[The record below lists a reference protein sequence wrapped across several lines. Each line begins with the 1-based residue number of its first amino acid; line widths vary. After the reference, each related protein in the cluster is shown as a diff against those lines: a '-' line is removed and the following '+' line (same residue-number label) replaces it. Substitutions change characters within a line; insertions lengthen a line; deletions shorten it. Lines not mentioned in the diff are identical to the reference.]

1 MVKPTRAVQHA
12 QPQQQNRT
20 QPQQQ
25 NRTQPQQQNRTQPQ
39 QQNRTR
45 PQYAQKNN
53 SLYARTEYKTL
64 KVASANRDLT
74 SANRD
79 LTSAATRG
87 AALAVVSRSNLKTLP
102 PLMLNPHVRSANLCL
117 SARDAYHDGSGATSI
132 QTNTLFQSVQKL
144 MFGENWSATCHTTFG
159 SQTTATDITNGTW
172 LSAPHHDIFW
182 STLTAIKTMQ
192 KDVAHSIVPRFG
204 MKLQPYNFDSCIRA
218 VTHNADPGAP
228 DPSRVIFD
236 FIVDNANLRSPSSK
250 PPTRVSTTNRRVTIS
265 EIYDRAGR
273 SYTRERL
280 TKLKEWWAESVHG
293 ANYATNTY
301 PNIIIPL
308 DYVGEITIPES
319 NLIVSLTI
327 DETSAAFNG
336 LPKSRQTSDFETRR
350 EYGLVKAALLFRFF
364 IPGITVEGV
373 PGVVNSG
380 TDVQARYT
388 YDTYVFIHENGSV
401 SYSNIVGLP
410 NYPDNTEK
418 NAFYTANNPVAPGT
432 DHPVEQATLYNLCKS
447 IGDSAA
453 VWTASVNT
461 FIHTT
466 DTGLIIR
473 CIFNGRYCVISITE
487 ASVTIYYIV
496 SPELANELFIHG
508 DTQIPVSPRPILPD
522 QVISATP
529 LTTPLAT
536 PLAKGKIKNFL
547 SFANLAKFFD
557 TLNNKLEAP
566 KITKPRYTT
575 PLTLT
580 LRSSINKYNLRTRVG
595 GGGSDGIQ
603 QGGAIFTVPDGFDLT
618 KSLND
623 LLGNAYNKVIFNG
636 ENQIK
641 NENQN
646 KTLVDLGI
654 GHGSKLM
661 IFEPKKDAMDSNV
674 APEVATNVN
683 DAPPLLKISSDACRY
698 FLTLLLYMVSFYS
711 DTPVEDGGINN
722 FALPETTDV
731 VIFHTYAD
739 VSKSGV
745 NDAVP
750 NPFQDNAVIKSVVN
764 FISFTEFQPKIQ
776 EFLTLLKDFVKVFVS
791 NIALITETKIP
802 PKQKV
807 MPETPSTESAKNDD
821 GKDKD
826 MEIKLN
832 LIRTIIS
839 YILGNGGSDD
849 GGEGRGGG
857 TNKIQTDLREVSRA
871 CLLPSV
877 LLRIDN
883 INIKNSYLDSDS
895 YKAFKPSILSNDMV
909 VPNLFYL
916 PNATSNIFDTIDNI
930 VKYFGRVF
938 SNSYDGTGIVFE
950 QLPVISPEVKMS
962 VVKALEQFKQEKKMY
977 TMPSQIKF
985 NTGAVTNA
993 KIFDNLCKIIDGGP
1007 SNDKTR
1013 MKLQE
1018 LIELQVSA
1026 EIQKLNKLAIKGG
1039 EDTPSLS
1046 EQINNNIEATASD
1059 NILREFVEQMAN
1071 YFVDDEMEDFEK
1083 ESMKALIDLD
1093 ATYGFNVEGIDYLH
1107 LNDIIYNIF
1116 VQEIMYTGVHIHR
1129 VDFLQ
1134 DFINNIGFS
1143 SGELMYMDNI
1153 NDALEASNSISN
1165 EKLTELKI
1173 KGYSLSEIIGLL
1185 YELRDKTTE
1194 STSDED
1200 VTSIINGVLNQEVSP
1215 VPKPTQQIQP
1225 PLDPMVLR
1233 EVSQTNQLRGEIG
1246 VTSGGKNNRISNP
1259 KHNTK
1264 YRKNYK
1270 KFVSKYIIKKK
1281 NNNKKNNNKN
1291 KNKNNKNNKNK
1302 TRKNKRLTKT
1312 KPNSKRNNKTLKN
1325 KKGKSKLKS
1334 NNHKSN
1340 HKSKYNNK
1348 TKTNYYN
1355 FYKHNKTL
1363 KH

>member
-1 MVKPTRAVQHA
+1 MVKPTRQL
-12 QPQQQNRT
+12 QNITKQNRT
-20 QPQQQ
+20 QPQ
-25 NRTQPQQQNRTQPQ
+25 P
-39 QQNRTR
+39 R
-45 PQYAQKNN
+45 PRQYAKTGKLHTRNLYKEKKANSEKNA
-53 SLYARTEYKTL
+53 LDDATIALTE
-64 KVASANRDLT
+64 
-74 SANRD
+74 ANRD
-79 LTSAATRG
+79 LTSAATHG
-87 AALAVVSRSNLKTLP
+87 AELTLQTSNLKTLP
-102 PLMLNPHVRSANLCL
+102 PLMVNPIVNNANICI

-132 QTNTLFQSVQKL
+132 QANPLFLSVQKK
-144 MFGENWSATCHTTFG
+144 MFGDNWASNCHQRFG
-159 SQTTATDITNGTW
+159 SQPSSTDVTNGTW
-172 LSAPHHDIFW
+172 LNAPHNDIFW
-182 STLTAIKTMQ
+182 SNLTAIKTMQ
-192 KDVAHSIVPRFG
+192 KYVAYDIVPRFG
-204 MKLQPYNFDSCIRA
+204 MKLEPYNFNACIRA
-218 VTHNADPGAP
+218 VTGVNNDP
-228 DPSRVIFD
+228 DPDPDRVIFN
-236 FIVDNANLRSPSSK
+236 FIVDNLNARSPSNK
-250 PPTRVSTTNRRVTIS
+250 PPTRVSTTNRIVTIS
-265 EIYDRAGR
+265 EIYDHAGR
-273 SYTRERL
+273 SYTAERRQ
-280 TKLKEWWAESVHG
+280 KLKEWWAESVHDA
-293 ANYATNTY
+293 ANNTY
-301 PNIIIPL
+301 PDIIIPL
-308 DYVGEITIPES
+308 DYVGEITIQGS
-319 NLIVSLTI
+319 VLTI
-327 DETSAAFNG
+327 SLFQHDVLADFDRVMSEY
-336 LPKSRQTSDFETRR
+336 KSQTTRDR
-350 EYGLVKAALLFRFF
+350 EIVHPVQAALLFRFF
-364 IPGITVEGV
+364 IPRITVEGV

-380 TDVQARYT
+380 TGVQARYT

-418 NAFYTANNPVAPGT
+418 NAFYDRNRSEAVT
-432 DHPVEQATLYNLCKS
+432 DVLTNQGSLYNLCKS

-473 CIFNGRYCVISITE
+473 CIFNGRYCVISITD
-487 ASVTIYYIV
+487 ASGTIYYIV
-496 SPELANELFIHG
+496 SPELAQDLFNITMG
-508 DTQIPVSPRPILPD
+508 QQQQQIPVSPKPILPD

-529 LTTPLAT
+529 LTTPLA
-536 PLAKGKIKNFL
+536 KGKIKEF
-547 SFANLAKFFD
+547 SPFAKFVD

-580 LRSSINKYNLRTRVG
+580 LRSGINKYNLRTRVG

-636 ENQIK
+636 ENLIK

-661 IFEPKKDAMDSNV
+661 IFEPKKYA
-674 APEVATNVN
+674 ATNVN
-683 DAPPLLKISSDACRY
+683 DAPPLLKISSDTCRY

-711 DTPVEDGGINN
+711 DTPIEYGGINN

-731 VIFHTYAD
+731 VFFHIYAD

-750 NPFQDNAVIKSVVN
+750 NPFQDNTVTKPVVN
-764 FISFTEFQPKIQ
+764 FISFTELLPEIK
-776 EFLTLLKDFVKVFVS
+776 EFLILLKGFVKVFVS
-791 NIALITETKIP
+791 NIVLITEIKIP

-807 MPETPSTESAKNDD
+807 MPETPSTESVRHDD
-821 GKDKD
+821 SNDKD

-839 YILGNGGSDD
+839 HILGNGGTND

-871 CLLPSV
+871 CLMMSV
-877 LLRIDN
+877 LLRIDDPSVK
-883 INIKNSYLDSDS
+883 KNYLDSDS
-895 YKAFKPSILSNDMV
+895 YKAFKASTLSNDMG

-916 PNATSNIFDTIDNI
+916 PNATSNIFDVIDNI

-962 VVKALEQFKQEKKMY
+962 VVNVLEQFKQHLY
-977 TMPSQIKF
+977 SIPTQIKF

-1018 LIELQVSA
+1018 LIEMQVSV
-1026 EIQKLNKLAIKGG
+1026 EIQKLNKLPIEKESG
-1039 EDTPSLS
+1039 EYNSSLS
-1046 EQINNNIEATASD
+1046 EQINNNIEATARD
-1059 NILREFVEQMAN
+1059 NILREFIEQMTN
-1071 YFVDDEMEDFEK
+1071 FFVDDEMEDFEK
-1083 ESMKALIDLD
+1083 ESMRALIDLNS
-1093 ATYGFNVEGIDYLH
+1093 TYGFNVEGIDYLH
-1107 LNDIIYNIF
+1107 LNDIIYKIF
-1116 VQEIMYTGVHIHR
+1116 VQEIMYTGAHIHR

-1200 VTSIINGVLNQEVSP
+1200 VTSIINGFLNQEVSP
-1215 VPKPTQQIQP
+1215 VSKVMKTGTGI
-1225 PLDPMVLR
+1225 DYKHR
-1233 EVSQTNQLRGEIG
+1233 KEILGDTETHQFQNALPAG
-1246 VTSGGKNNRISNP
+1246 VGGKNNRISNP
-1259 KHNTK
+1259 NPKQNTK
-1264 YRKNYK
+1264 YRKKYK

-1281 NNNKKNNNKN
+1281 KNN
-1291 KNKNNKNNKNK
+1291 NKNNKNNKNK
-1302 TRKNKRLTKT
+1302 TRKNKRLTKST
-1312 KPNSKRNNKTLKN
+1312 PTSKRNNKTLKN
-1325 KKGKSKLKS
+1325 KKRKSKPNK
-1334 NNHKSN
+1334 
-1340 HKSKYNNK
+1340 HKSKQNNNK

-1355 FYKHNKTL
+1355 YYRDNKTL

>member
-1 MVKPTRAVQHA
+1 MVKQKLPTLTQQHA
-12 QPQQQNRT
+12 RLQNRT
-20 QPQQQ
+20 QPQP
-25 NRTQPQQQNRTQPQ
+25 R
-39 QQNRTR
+39 
-45 PQYAQKNN
+45 QYAEKGK
-53 SLYARTEYKTL
+53 LRK
-64 KVASANRDLT
+64 RDLYEKEKASSVI
-74 SANRD
+74 SAINALD
-79 LTSAATRG
+79 DATTALNDAASIG
-87 AALAVVSRSNLKTLP
+87 AILVRTTTNNLKTLP
-102 PLMLNPHVRSANLCL
+102 PLMLNPDVHRANLCL
-117 SARDAYHDGSGATSI
+117 SARDAYHDGSGSHGI
-132 QTNTLFQSVQKL
+132 HTNPLFIIVQKK
-144 MFGENWSATCHTTFG
+144 MFGDDWASICHRTFG
-159 SQTTATDITNGTW
+159 SQLGSTDVTNGTW
-172 LSAPHHDIFW
+172 LNAPESDIFW
-182 STLTAIKTMQ
+182 TTVQDIKTREKNTMNN
-192 KDVAHSIVPRFG
+192 IVPRFG
-204 MKLQPYNFDSCIRA
+204 MILKPYDFNACIRA
-218 VTHNADPGAP
+218 VTADNYDP
-228 DPSRVIFD
+228 DPNRVIFN
-236 FIVDNANLRSPSSK
+236 FIVDNLNARSPSNK

-273 SYTRERL
+273 SYTADRL
-280 TKLKEWWAESVHG
+280 RKLKEWWAESVHG
-293 ANYATNTY
+293 ANYFDNTY
-301 PNIIIPL
+301 PDIIIPL
-308 DYVGEITIPES
+308 DYVGEIMIQGS

-327 DETSAAFNG
+327 DETGAAFNL
-336 LPKSRQTSDFETRR
+336 LPKSQTTTTR
-350 EYGLVKAALLFRFF
+350 ELEHNNHVQAALLFRFN
-364 IPGITVEGV
+364 IPGVTVEGV

-380 TDVQARYT
+380 TVAQARYT
-388 YDTYVFIHENGSV
+388 YDTYVFIHANGSV
-401 SYSNIVGLP
+401 SYSITDRA

-418 NAFYTANNPVAPGT
+418 NTFYTDNGNGDITERLINQGV
-432 DHPVEQATLYNLCKS
+432 LYNICKS
-447 IGDSAA
+447 IGDSCA
-453 VWTASVNT
+453 VWTASVKT

-473 CIFNGRYCVISITE
+473 CIFNGRYCVITIRE
-487 ASVTIYYIV
+487 ASSSVTYIV
-496 SPELANELFIHG
+496 SPELANELFININM
-508 DTQIPVSPRPILPD
+508 TQIPRSPRPILPD

-529 LTTPLAT
+529 LTTPLAN
-536 PLAKGKIKNFL
+536 GKIKKFT
-547 SFANLAKFFD
+547 SFAKFFD
-557 TLNNKLEAP
+557 TLNNKLAP
-566 KITKPRYTT
+566 KITNPRHTT

-580 LRSSINKYNLRTRVG
+580 LRSSINKYNNLRTRVG

-661 IFEPKKDAMDSNV
+661 IFEPKKYA
-674 APEVATNVN
+674 ATNVN
-683 DAPPLLKISSDACRY
+683 DAPTLLKISSDTCRY

-711 DTPVEDGGINN
+711 DTPIEYGGINN

-731 VIFHTYAD
+731 VFFHTYAD

-750 NPFQDNAVIKSVVN
+750 NPFQDNTVTKPVVN
-764 FISFTEFQPKIQ
+764 FISFTELLPEIK
-776 EFLTLLKDFVKVFVS
+776 EFLILLKGFVKVFVS
-791 NIALITETKIP
+791 NIVLITEIKIP

-807 MPETPSTESAKNDD
+807 MPETPSTESVRHDD
-821 GKDKD
+821 SNDKD

-839 YILGNGGSDD
+839 HILGNGGTND

-857 TNKIQTDLREVSRA
+857 TNKIQSDLREVSRA
-871 CLLPSV
+871 CLMMSV
-877 LLRIDN
+877 LLRIDDPS
-883 INIKNSYLDSDS
+883 IKKNYLDSDS
-895 YKAFKPSILSNDMV
+895 YKAFKASTLSNDMG

-916 PNATSNIFDTIDNI
+916 PNATSNIFDVIDNI

-962 VVKALEQFKQEKKMY
+962 VVNVLEQFKQHLY
-977 TMPSQIKF
+977 SIPTQIKF

-993 KIFDNLCKIIDGGP
+993 KIFDNLCKIIDGGQ

-1018 LIELQVSA
+1018 LIEMQVSV
-1026 EIQKLNKLAIKGG
+1026 EIQKLNKLPIEKESG
-1039 EDTPSLS
+1039 EYNSSLS
-1046 EQINNNIEATASD
+1046 EQINNNIEATARD
-1059 NILREFVEQMAN
+1059 NILREFIEQMTN
-1071 YFVDDEMEDFEK
+1071 FFVDDEMEDFEK
-1083 ESMKALIDLD
+1083 ESMRALIDLNS
-1093 ATYGFNVEGIDYLH
+1093 TYGFNVEGIDYLH
-1107 LNDIIYNIF
+1107 LNDIIYKIF
-1116 VQEIMYTGVHIHR
+1116 VQEIMYTGAHIHR

-1200 VTSIINGVLNQEVSP
+1200 VTSIINGFLNQEVSP
-1215 VPKPTQQIQP
+1215 VSKVMKTGTGI
-1225 PLDPMVLR
+1225 DYTNR
-1233 EVSQTNQLRGEIG
+1233 EKNLVYTEPHQFQNALPAG
-1246 VTSGGKNNRISNP
+1246 VGGKKNRISNP
-1259 KHNTK
+1259 KQNTK
-1264 YRKNYK
+1264 YRKKYK

-1281 NNNKKNNNKN
+1281 KNNKKNNKN
-1291 KNKNNKNNKNK
+1291 NNKNNKNNKNK
-1302 TRKNKRLTKT
+1302 TRKNKRLTKST
-1312 KPNSKRNNKTLKN
+1312 PNSKRNNKTLKN
-1325 KKGKSKLKS
+1325 KKRKTKPNK
-1334 NNHKSN
+1334 
-1340 HKSKYNNK
+1340 HKSKQNNKK

-1355 FYKHNKTL
+1355 YYKHNKTL

>member
-1 MVKPTRAVQHA
+1 MWKKKQTLK
-12 QPQQQNRT
+12 QQQKEQQENRTKQNRT
-20 QPQQQ
+20 QPQ
-25 NRTQPQQQNRTQPQ
+25 P
-39 QQNRTR
+39 R
-45 PQYAQKNN
+45 PRQYAETGNLRKRN
-53 SLYARTEYKTL
+53 LYKKEEAISATKALIALTAL
-64 KVASANRDLT
+64 TKANRV
-74 SANRD
+74 
-79 LTSAATRG
+79 LTSAASIG
-87 AALAVVSRSNLKTLP
+87 ATLVTTTISNLKTLP
-102 PLMLNPHVRSANLCL
+102 PLMVNPIVKNANICT

-132 QTNTLFQSVQKL
+132 QANTLFQSVQKK
-144 MFGENWSATCHTTFG
+144 MFGDNWASLCHQTFG
-159 SQTTATDITNGTW
+159 SQPGSTDVTNGTW

-192 KDVAHSIVPRFG
+192 KNVAYDIVPRFG
-204 MKLQPYNFDSCIRA
+204 MKLESYNFDSCIRA
-218 VTHNADPGAP
+218 VRTPAENDAETTPLL
-228 DPSRVIFD
+228 F
-236 FIVDNANLRSPSSK
+236 FIVDNLNARSPSNK
-250 PPTRVSTTNRRVTIS
+250 PPTQASTTHRRVTIS

-273 SYTRERL
+273 SYTAERL
-280 TKLKEWWAESVHG
+280 QKLKEWWAESVHG
-293 ANYATNTY
+293 ANYPTNTY
-301 PNIIIPL
+301 PDIIIPL
-308 DYVGEITIPES
+308 DYVGEITIPGS
-319 NLIVSLTI
+319 VLTI
-327 DETSAAFNG
+327 SLFQRDVLQVDFDRVFDRVKSQTTKDRETTH
-336 LPKSRQTSDFETRR
+336 PVQ
-350 EYGLVKAALLFRFF
+350 AALLFRFF

-388 YDTYVFIHENGSV
+388 YDTYVFIHNNGSV
-401 SYSNIVGLP
+401 TYSSYDEA

-418 NAFYTANNPVAPGT
+418 NAFYDLNNSTVNDDVLINQG
-432 DHPVEQATLYNLCKS
+432 VLYNICKS
-447 IGDSAA
+447 IGDSCA

-473 CIFNGRYCVISITE
+473 CIFNGRYCVISITD
-487 ASVTIYYIV
+487 ASGTTYYIV
-496 SPELANELFIHG
+496 SPELAQDLFNITMG
-508 DTQIPVSPRPILPD
+508 QQQQQIPRSPRPILPD

-529 LTTPLAT
+529 L
-536 PLAKGKIKNFL
+536 AKGKIKNF
-547 SFANLAKFFD
+547 SFADLEKVFN
-557 TLNNKLEAP
+557 TLSNKLAP

-580 LRSSINKYNLRTRVG
+580 LRSGINKYNLRTRVG

-661 IFEPKKDAMDSNV
+661 IFEPKKDA
-674 APEVATNVN
+674 ATNVN
-683 DAPPLLKISSDACRY
+683 DAPPLLKISSDTCRY

-711 DTPVEDGGINN
+711 DTPIEYGGINN

-731 VIFHTYAD
+731 VFFHTYAD

-750 NPFQDNAVIKSVVN
+750 NPFQDNTVTKPVVN
-764 FISFTEFQPKIQ
+764 FISFTELLPEIK
-776 EFLTLLKDFVKVFVS
+776 EFLILLKGFVKVFVS
-791 NIALITETKIP
+791 NIVLITEIKIP

-807 MPETPSTESAKNDD
+807 MPETPSTESVRHDD
-821 GKDKD
+821 SNDKD

-839 YILGNGGSDD
+839 HILGNGGTND

-871 CLLPSV
+871 CLMMSV
-877 LLRIDN
+877 LLRIDDPS
-883 INIKNSYLDSDS
+883 IKKNYLDSDS
-895 YKAFKPSILSNDMV
+895 YKAFKASTLSNDMD

-916 PNATSNIFDTIDNI
+916 PNATSNIFDVIDNI

-962 VVKALEQFKQEKKMY
+962 VVNVLEQFKQHLY
-977 TMPSQIKF
+977 SIPTQIKF

-993 KIFDNLCKIIDGGP
+993 KIFDNLCKIIDGGT

-1018 LIELQVSA
+1018 LIELQVSV
-1026 EIQKLNKLAIKGG
+1026 EIQKLNKLPIEKESG
-1039 EDTPSLS
+1039 EYNSSLS
-1046 EQINNNIEATASD
+1046 EQINNNIEATARD
-1059 NILREFVEQMAN
+1059 NILREFIEQMTN
-1071 YFVDDEMEDFEK
+1071 FFVDDEMEDFEK
-1083 ESMKALIDLD
+1083 ESMRALIDLNS
-1093 ATYGFNVEGIDYLH
+1093 TYGFNVEGIDYLH
-1107 LNDIIYNIF
+1107 LNDIIYKIF
-1116 VQEIMYTGVHIHR
+1116 VQEIMYTGAHIHR

-1200 VTSIINGVLNQEVSP
+1200 VTSIINGFLNQEVSP
-1215 VPKPTQQIQP
+1215 VSKVMKTGTGI
-1225 PLDPMVLR
+1225 DYKNR
-1233 EVSQTNQLRGEIG
+1233 KEILGDTKTHQFQNALPAG
-1246 VTSGGKNNRISNP
+1246 VGGKNNRISNP
-1259 KHNTK
+1259 NPKQNTK

-1281 NNNKKNNNKN
+1281 KNNKKNNNNKKN
-1291 KNKNNKNNKNK
+1291 KKNK
-1302 TRKNKRLTKT
+1302 TRKNKRLTKST
-1312 KPNSKRNNKTLKN
+1312 PNSKRNNKTLKN
-1325 KKGKSKLKS
+1325 KKRKTKPNK
-1334 NNHKSN
+1334 
-1340 HKSKYNNK
+1340 HKSKQNNKK

-1355 FYKHNKTL
+1355 SYKHNKTL